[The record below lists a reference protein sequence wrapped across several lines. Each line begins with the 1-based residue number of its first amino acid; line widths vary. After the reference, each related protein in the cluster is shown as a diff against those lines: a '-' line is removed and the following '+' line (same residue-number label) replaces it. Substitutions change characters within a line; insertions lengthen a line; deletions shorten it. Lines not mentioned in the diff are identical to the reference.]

1 MNINGI
7 IKNMK
12 DMKIRLLI
20 ICMLISSISV
30 QAQTVFSYWQGK
42 ISIGDSP
49 VLMHGDIV
57 LKSDGELY
65 TGSGKLEITGRYRG
79 ESGSKVYRYITAETE
94 NLSRFLDVSD
104 GVEGSTEI
112 IPEINTD
119 WDGSPVELIK
129 AKQDKPDVD
138 VFHIQ
143 PVMPDCGEYYV
154 QLQHEVNE
162 IYSFWSV
169 TGTKTLPL
177 IKQLR
182 NHTLLVNNN
191 PDTNGGHSFTYY
203 RWYKD
208 GQPLTEGFHDEHG
221 GSYYTGGASLD
232 ADAVYTVE
240 AMDVDG
246 KHYFFCPYQYVPVS
260 LPTSIKVYPNP
271 VRKDV
276 ARVYMEVETSDET
289 MLEHA
294 IIEVYGYAG
303 QYYGRV
309 EAKGLHTIPID
320 LPQESGV
327 YILKFKSGE
336 METGLKVI
344 VE

>member
-1 MNINGI
+1 MNTQNV
-7 IKNMK
+7 
-12 DMKIRLLI
+12 LLKRI
-20 ICMLISSISV
+20 LQLYFVLFFSCLQFL
-30 QAQTVFSYWQGK
+30 QAQTTLSCWQGK

-49 VLMHGDIV
+49 VLIHGDIA

-65 TGSGKLEITGRYRG
+65 TGSGRLEITGNYRG
-79 ESGSKVYRYITAETE
+79 ESGSKVYCYVTAETE
-94 NLSRFLDVSD
+94 EISRFLDISD
-104 GVEGSTEI
+104 NAEGSTEI
-112 IPEINTD
+112 IPEIDAN
-119 WDGSPVELIK
+119 WDGMPVEVIK
-129 AKQDKPDVD
+129 AKQDKPVAG

-143 PVMPDCGEYYV
+143 PVVPDCGEYYV
-154 QLQHEVNE
+154 QLQHKVNE
-162 IYSFWSV
+162 NYSFWSV
-169 TGTKTLPL
+169 MGTKTLPL

-182 NHTLLVNNN
+182 NHTLLINNN

-208 GQPLTEGFHDEHG
+208 GQLLTEGAHDEHG

-232 ADAVYTVE
+232 VDAVYAVE

-246 KHYFFCPYQYVPVS
+246 KRYFSCPYRYVPLA
-260 LPTSIKVYPNP
+260 LPASVNVYPNP
-271 VRKDV
+271 VRRDNT
-276 ARVYMEVETSDET
+276 RVYVEVETGDET

-294 IIEVYGYAG
+294 VVEVYGYAG
-303 QYYGRV
+303 QYYGKV
-309 EAKGLHTIPID
+309 EAKGLHRIPVD

-327 YILKFKSGE
+327 YLLKFKSGE